1 MDAPAPIQDCAPAAN
16 GGPMRALD
24 AHHQAVLEMLESMHA
39 LMRRIDTRGVDDHVR
54 SEARIV
60 HLFFT
65 DTALNHHLDEER
77 HVFPALLASGV
88 PELMQATRRL
98 QQDHGWIEEDWLELA
113 PQLDA
118 LARGYTTFD
127 PDLLRHGVEVFTALY
142 LEHIEMEERLIY
154 PQALQRL
161 GPADLRTM
169 ARDMAE
175 RRSAQRRRPCP

>member
-1 MDAPAPIQDCAPAAN
+1 MEAPVTIQAHASAIH

-24 AHHQAVLEMLESMHA
+24 AHHQAVLEMLEAMNA
-39 LMRRIDTRGVDDHVR
+39 LVRRMDTLGLDDHVR

-60 HLFFT
+60 HVFFT

-88 PELMQATRRL
+88 PELMQAARRL

-127 PDLLRHGVEVFTALY
+127 PDLLRHGVEIFTALY

-154 PQALQRL
+154 PQALLRL

-175 RRSAQRRRPCP
+175 RRSTERRQPAA